1 MNASSHPFRDSGYLA
16 LPTEFY
22 VAAEVHPAPAPQ
34 WIVFNEALAAELGLP
49 PGSDTPD
56 MLALLAGG
64 EPPEGRKNLALAYA
78 GHQFGQWNPRMG
90 DGRAVLV
97 GEVHAP
103 DGVAFDV
110 HLKGSGPTI
119 FARRGDGRATLSAM
133 LREYIVS
140 EAMAGLGIPTTR
152 SLAVVATGA
161 PVYRDTPQHG
171 AVLTR
176 IARSHVRVGT
186 FQYAAAADGGLE
198 QGPVLTR
205 ALADHC
211 IARLYPE
218 LVGRENPYL
227 DFYAA
232 VVERQARLI
241 AQWMLVGFIHG
252 VMNTDNMAISGETID
267 FGPCAFM
274 DAFSAGQVFSSI
286 DAAGRYAYKRQPSIG
301 AWNLARLAEALL
313 PLFASDDAVALRLA
327 QEKLGAFQ
335 PTYAQAL
342 AEGMERKLGLVP
354 GNPANADFINRV
366 WPMLDKTKVD
376 YTLFFRRLTQVAD
389 GADAACLFDLLTVAP
404 DGAREAMTG
413 FIAEWR
419 GLVSSGADRET
430 SLAAMRLANPV
441 IIARNHRVEQAL
453 ASAGEGDLGPL
464 RRLCAALKHPWQE
477 PPGGDGS
484 RDEAVDD
491 LEAPPK
497 LEERVL
503 ETFCGT

>member
-1 MNASSHPFRDSGYLA
+1 MNATGFPFRDSGYRA
-16 LPTEFY
+16 LPAEFY
-22 VAAEVHPAPAPQ
+22 AAAEVFPAPAPQ
-34 WIVFNEALAAELGLP
+34 WIVYNDALAAELGLP
-49 PGSDTPD
+49 PEIDTPEL
-56 MLALLAGG
+56 LALLAGG
-64 EPPEGRKNLALAYA
+64 EPPAGKQNIALAYA

-90 DGRAVLV
+90 DGRAVLI
-97 GEVHAP
+97 GEIQAP
-103 DGVAFDV
+103 DGALYDV

-140 EAMAGLGIPTTR
+140 EAMAGLKIPTTR

-186 FQYAAAADGGLE
+186 FQYAAQEDGRLG

-211 IARLYPE
+211 IARDYPE
-218 LVGRENPYL
+218 LAGAENRYPA
-227 DFYAA
+227 FFAA

-274 DAFSAGQVFSSI
+274 DSFNRRQVFSSI
-286 DAAGRYAYKRQPSIG
+286 DAAGRYAYTRQPSI
-301 AWNLARLAEALL
+301 AMWNLARLAEALL
-313 PLFASDDAVALRLA
+313 SLFGADEVGALRLA
-327 QEKLGAFQ
+327 QDTLETFKPVYAEALGA
-335 PTYAQAL
+335 
-342 AEGMERKLGLVP
+342 GMERKLGLTP
-354 GNPANADFINRV
+354 GDARNADFIETL
-366 WPMLDKTKVD
+366 WPMMERGKADF
-376 YTLFFRRLTQVAD
+376 TLFFRRLTQVAG
-389 GADAACLFDLLTVAP
+389 GADEAGLLALFTDFDEAAGFLAQWRELTAGDDFP
-404 DGAREAMTG
+404 QRLRAMQ
-413 FIAEWR
+413 E
-419 GLVSSGADRET
+419 S
-430 SLAAMRLANPV
+430 NPI

-453 ASAGEGDLGPL
+453 ARAGEGDLSLL
-464 RRLCAALKHPWQE
+464 RRLCAAVKNPYLE
-477 PPGGDGS
+477 PAPG
-484 RDEAVDD
+484 ADD

-497 LEERVL
+497 PEERVL